1 MRAVAGVLALV
12 AVVCLGV
19 VIATMAAGTDV
30 GRRGWILRTI
40 ALACFAGAVA
50 LNVLAH

>member
-1 MRAVAGVLALV
+1 
-12 AVVCLGV
+12 
-19 VIATMAAGTDV
+19 MAAGTD
-30 GRRGWILRTI
+30 GGPRGWILRAA